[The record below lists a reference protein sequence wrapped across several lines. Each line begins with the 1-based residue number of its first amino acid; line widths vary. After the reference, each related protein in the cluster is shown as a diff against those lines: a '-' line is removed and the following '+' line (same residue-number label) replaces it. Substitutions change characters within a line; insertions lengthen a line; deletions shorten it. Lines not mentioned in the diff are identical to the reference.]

1 MPSVPPAVPPGLA
14 SVCPLRRDGE
24 TMATWVAQDRRP
36 MKRSALGILVVGAV
50 LVVAAFAGAYVFVAI
65 WPGLPPW

>member
-1 MPSVPPAVPPGLA
+1 
-14 SVCPLRRDGE
+14 
-24 TMATWVAQDRRP
+24 